1 MAETKTK
8 AMSLREKLM
17 RIQVELKAPK
27 NLYNSFGKYKY
38 RNAEGIQEA
47 LKPMEKTYNVTTIL
61 TDEMVEVSGRIYVK
75 AIATIMDCETD
86 EMISTTAY
94 AREAD
99 AKKGMDEAQVTGA
112 TSSYAR
118 KYALNALFLLD
129 DTKDVDSEEYQ
140 AQVKDAKPA
149 QAKPAQAKPQAQ
161 TAPAGHSKDDIKAK
175 YSELIAYC
183 KENGF
188 DIRDV
193 AKEFGLNAK
202 STYEEF
208 DTALK
213 RLIYTT
219 AKKEHKENDATEG
232 MMEV

>member
-1 MAETKTK
+1 MAETKKTER
-8 AMSLREKLM
+8 MSLREKLM

-47 LKPMEKTYNVTTIL
+47 LKPMEKAYNVTTIL
-61 TDEMVEVSGRIYVK
+61 TDEMIDISGRIYVK
-75 AIATIMDCETD
+75 AIATIMDCDSED
-86 EMISTTAY
+86 MISTTAY

-140 AQVKDAKPA
+140 AQA
-149 QAKPAQAKPQAQ
+149 
-161 TAPAGHSKDDIKAK
+161 KAK
-175 YSELIAYC
+175 ATQTQPEPQKASPDGKESARAKYQELIAYC
-183 KENGF
+183 KENNH
-188 DIRDV
+188 DIKEV
-193 AKEFGLNAK
+193 AKTFSLNAK
-202 STYEEF
+202 STAQDF
-208 DTALK
+208 DTAMR
-213 RLIYTT
+213 RLIL
-219 AKKEHKENDATEG
+219 ADSKNESDEPV
-232 MMEV
+232 EV

>member
-1 MAETKTK
+1 MAETKTAK

-47 LKPMEKTYNVTTIL
+47 LKPLEKEYKVTTVL
-61 TDEMVEVSGRIYVK
+61 NDEIVDVAGRIYVK
-75 AIATIMDCETD
+75 ATAKVMDCASDDVIEV
-86 EMISTTAY
+86 TAY

-99 AKKGMDEAQVTGA
+99 VKKGMDEAQITGA

-140 AQVKDAKPA
+140 AQSKDSKPA
-149 QAKPAQAKPQAQ
+149 ETKKAS
-161 TAPAGHSKDDIKAK
+161 TADDKELARAK
-175 YSELIAYC
+175 YQELIQYC
-183 KENGF
+183 GENGF
-188 DIRDV
+188 DIKDV
-193 AKEFGLNAK
+193 AKNFGLNAK
-202 STYEEF
+202 STAEDF
-208 DTALK
+208 QNALS
-213 RLIYTT
+213 RLIFTV
-219 AKKEHKENDATEG
+219 AKRNDMPE
-232 MMEV
+232 EV

>member
-61 TDEMVEVSGRIYVK
+61 TDEMIDISGRIYVK
-75 AIATIMDCETD
+75 AIATIMDCDSD
-86 EMISTTAY
+86 EIISTTAF

-140 AQVKDAKPA
+140 TQAKAQTA
-149 QAKPAQAKPQAQ
+149 QAKPKAQ

-175 YSELIAYC
+175 YAELIAFC
-183 KENGF
+183 KENGY
-188 DIRDV
+188 DIKDV
-193 AKEFGLNAK
+193 AKQFGLNAK
-202 STYEEF
+202 SSYEDF
-208 DTALK
+208 DNALK
-213 RLIYTT
+213 RLIYT
-219 AKKEHKENDATEG
+219 KATEPVSEYPE
-232 MMEV
+232 EV

>member
-1 MAETKTK
+1 MAETKAK

-47 LKPMEKTYNVTTIL
+47 LKPLEMEYQVTTVL
-61 TDEMVEVSGRIYVK
+61 NDEIVDVAGRIYVK
-75 AIATIMDCETD
+75 ATAKVMDCASDDVIEV
-86 EMISTTAY
+86 TAY

-140 AQVKDAKPA
+140 AQSKAEKPA
-149 QAKPAQAKPQAQ
+149 QAQTKAQ
-161 TAPAGHSKDDIKAK
+161 TAPSGHSKDDIKAK

-188 DIRDV
+188 DIKDV

-208 DTALK
+208 DNALR
-213 RLIYTT
+213 RLIYTKS
-219 AKKEHKENDATEG
+219 KKEASEKVSEYPE
-232 MMEV
+232 EV

>member
-61 TDEMVEVSGRIYVK
+61 TDEMIELSGRVYVK
-75 AIATIMDCETD
+75 AIATIMDCETE

-118 KYALNALFLLD
+118 KYALNALYLLD
-129 DTKDVDSEEYQ
+129 DTKDVVINPGRTYSVNIFEY
-140 AQVKDAKPA
+140 V
-149 QAKPAQAKPQAQ
+149 
-161 TAPAGHSKDDIKAK
+161 GV
-175 YSELIAYC
+175 
-183 KENGF
+183 G
-188 DIRDV
+188 
-193 AKEFGLNAK
+193 
-202 STYEEF
+202 
-208 DTALK
+208 
-213 RLIYTT
+213 RLSSGIYTQGIMCFRNT
-219 AKKEHKENDATEG
+219 
-232 MMEV
+232 VQ

>member
-1 MAETKTK
+1 MAETKKTER
-8 AMSLREKLM
+8 MSLREKLM

-47 LKPMEKTYNVTTIL
+47 LKPMEKAYNVTTIL
-61 TDEMVEVSGRIYVK
+61 TDEMIDISGRIYVK
-75 AIATIMDCETD
+75 AIATIMDCDSED
-86 EMISTTAY
+86 MISTTAY

-140 AQVKDAKPA
+140 AQAK
-149 QAKPAQAKPQAQ
+149 AKSTQAQ
-161 TAPAGHSKDDIKAK
+161 PEPQKASSDGKENVRAK
-175 YSELIAYC
+175 YQELIAYC
-183 KENGF
+183 KDHEH
-188 DIRDV
+188 DIKEV

-202 STYEEF
+202 SSAQDF
-208 DTALK
+208 DTAMR
-213 RLIYTT
+213 RLIL
-219 AKKEHKENDATEG
+219 ADSKKANESVTDEPV
-232 MMEV
+232 EV

>member
-61 TDEMVEVSGRIYVK
+61 TDEMIEVSGRIYVK

-140 AQVKDAKPA
+140 AQSKAE
-149 QAKPAQAKPQAQ
+149 KPAQAKPQAQ

-175 YSELIAYC
+175 YQELIAYC
-183 KENGF
+183 KENGY
-188 DIRDV
+188 DIKDV
-193 AKEFGLNAK
+193 AKKFGLNAK

-208 DTALK
+208 DTALRK
-213 RLIYTT
+213 LFYST
-219 AKKEHKENDATEG
+219 AKKEASEKVSEYPE
-232 MMEV
+232 EV

>member
-47 LKPMEKTYNVTTIL
+47 LKPLEMEYQVTTVL
-61 TDEMVEVSGRIYVK
+61 NDEIVDVAGRIYVK
-75 AIATIMDCETD
+75 ATAKVMDCASDDVIEV
-86 EMISTTAY
+86 TAY

-140 AQVKDAKPA
+140 TQSKEQPA
-149 QAKPAQAKPQAQ
+149 TKKA

-175 YSELIAYC
+175 YNELIAYC
-183 KENGF
+183 KENGY
-188 DIRDV
+188 DIKDV
-193 AKEFGLNAK
+193 AKSFNLNAK

-208 DTALK
+208 DNALK
-213 RLIYTT
+213 RLIYT
-219 AKKEHKENDATEG
+219 KATEPVSEYPE
-232 MMEV
+232 EV

>member
-1 MAETKTK
+1 MAETKKTER
-8 AMSLREKLM
+8 MSLREKLM

-47 LKPMEKTYNVTTIL
+47 LKPMEKAYNVTTIL
-61 TDEMVEVSGRIYVK
+61 TDEMIDISGRIYVK
-75 AIATIMDCETD
+75 AIATIMDCDSE
-86 EMISTTAY
+86 EIISTTAY

-140 AQVKDAKPA
+140 AQTKAKA
-149 QAKPAQAKPQAQ
+149 TQAQ
-161 TAPAGHSKDDIKAK
+161 PEPQKASPADDKEKARAN
-175 YSELIAYC
+175 YQELIAYC
-183 KENGF
+183 KEKNH
-188 DIRDV
+188 DIKEV
-193 AKEFGLNAK
+193 AKTFGLNSK
-202 STYEEF
+202 SSAQDF
-208 DTALK
+208 RTALNK
-213 RLIYTT
+213 LIY
-219 AKKEHKENDATEG
+219 NDTSSG
-232 MMEV
+232 SDDYPVEV

>member
-1 MAETKTK
+1 MAETKKTER
-8 AMSLREKLM
+8 MSLREKLM

-47 LKPMEKTYNVTTIL
+47 LKPMEKAYNVTTIL
-61 TDEMVEVSGRIYVK
+61 TDEMIDISGRIYVK
-75 AIATIMDCETD
+75 AIATIMDCDSED
-86 EMISTTAY
+86 MISTTAY

-140 AQVKDAKPA
+140 AQA
-149 QAKPAQAKPQAQ
+149 
-161 TAPAGHSKDDIKAK
+161 KAK
-175 YSELIAYC
+175 ATQTQPEPQKASPDGKESTRAKYQELIAYC
-183 KENGF
+183 KEHNH
-188 DIRDV
+188 DIKEV
-193 AKEFGLNAK
+193 AKTFSLNAK
-202 STYEEF
+202 STAQDF
-208 DTALK
+208 DTAMR
-213 RLIYTT
+213 RLIL
-219 AKKEHKENDATEG
+219 ADSKNESDG
-232 MMEV
+232 PVEV

>member
-17 RIQVELKAPK
+17 RIQVKLNSPK
-27 NLYNSFGKYKY
+27 SL
-38 RNAEGIQEA
+38 AEGIQEA
-47 LKPMEKTYNVTTIL
+47 LMSMEKTYNVTIIL
-61 TDEMVEVSGRIYVK
+61 TDEMIEVSGRIYVK
-75 AIATIMDCETD
+75 AIATIMDCDSED
-86 EMISTTAY
+86 SISTTAY

-99 AKKGMDEAQVTGA
+99 AKKDMDEAQVTGA

-129 DTKDVDSEEYQ
+129 DTKDVD
-140 AQVKDAKPA
+140 
-149 QAKPAQAKPQAQ
+149 
-161 TAPAGHSKDDIKAK
+161 AGHSKEDIKAK

-188 DIRDV
+188 DIKDV
-193 AKEFGLNAK
+193 AREFGLNAK

-208 DTALK
+208 DNALR
-213 RLIYTT
+213 RLIYTKSKQK
-219 AKKEHKENDATEG
+219 ASEKVSEYPE
-232 MMEV
+232 EV

>member
-61 TDEMVEVSGRIYVK
+61 TDEVIDISGRIYVK
-75 AIATIMDCETD
+75 AIATIMDVDSD
-86 EMISTTAY
+86 EVISTTAY

-140 AQVKDAKPA
+140 AQAKAEPA
-149 QAKPAQAKPQAQ
+149 QAKPKAQ

-188 DIRDV
+188 DIKDV

-208 DTALK
+208 DNALR
-213 RLIYTT
+213 RLIYTKSQQ
-219 AKKEHKENDATEG
+219 AG
-232 MMEV
+232 

>member
-61 TDEMVEVSGRIYVK
+61 TDEMIDISGRIYVK
-75 AIATIMDCETD
+75 AIATIMDVDSD
-86 EMISTTAY
+86 EVISTTAY

-140 AQVKDAKPA
+140 AQSKAEKPA
-149 QAKPAQAKPQAQ
+149 QAQPKAQ
-161 TAPAGHSKDDIKAK
+161 TAPAGHSKEDIKAK
-175 YSELIAYC
+175 YAELIAYC
-183 KENGF
+183 KEYGF
-188 DIRDV
+188 DIKDV
-193 AKEFGLNAK
+193 AKQFGLNAK
-202 STYEEF
+202 SSYEEF
-208 DTALK
+208 DNALQ
-213 RLIYTT
+213 RLIYT
-219 AKKEHKENDATEG
+219 KSTEPVSEYPE
-232 MMEV
+232 EV

>member
-1 MAETKTK
+1 MADAKTK

-47 LKPMEKTYNVTTIL
+47 LKPLEKTYNVTTIL
-61 TDEMVEVSGRIYVK
+61 TDEMIDISGRIYVK
-75 AIATIMDCETD
+75 AIATIMDCDSE

-140 AQVKDAKPA
+140 VQAKAEKPA
-149 QAKPAQAKPQAQ
+149 ETKPKTQ
-161 TAPAGHSKDDIKAK
+161 TAPAGHSKEEIKAK
-175 YSELIAYC
+175 YQELIQFCSEHNLDLRAVC
-183 KENGF
+183 KEF
-188 DIRDV
+188 S
-193 AKEFGLNAK
+193 LNAK
-202 STYEEF
+202 STYEDFEL
-208 DTALK
+208 ALRK
-213 RLIYTT
+213 IIYSTS
-219 AKKEHKENDATEG
+219 KKEASEKVSEYPE
-232 MMEV
+232 EV

>member
-1 MAETKTK
+1 MAETKAK

-47 LKPMEKTYNVTTIL
+47 LKPLEKEYQVTTVL
-61 TDEMVEVSGRIYVK
+61 NDEIVDVAGRIYVK
-75 AIATIMDCETD
+75 ATAKVMDCASDDVIEV
-86 EMISTTAY
+86 TAY

-140 AQVKDAKPA
+140 AQSKVEKPA
-149 QAKPAQAKPQAQ
+149 QAQTKAQ
-161 TAPAGHSKDDIKAK
+161 TAPSGHSKDDIKAK

-183 KENGF
+183 KENGY
-188 DIRDV
+188 DIKDV

-208 DTALK
+208 DTALRK
-213 RLIYTT
+213 LIYTT
-219 AKKEHKENDATEG
+219 AKKEASEKVSEYPE
-232 MMEV
+232 EV

>member
-47 LKPMEKTYNVTTIL
+47 LKPLEKEYQVTTVL
-61 TDEMVEVSGRIYVK
+61 NDEIVDVAGRIYVK
-75 AIATIMDCETD
+75 ATAKVMDCASDDVIEV
-86 EMISTTAY
+86 TAY

-140 AQVKDAKPA
+140 AQSKAE
-149 QAKPAQAKPQAQ
+149 KPAQAKPQAQ

-188 DIRDV
+188 DIKDV

-208 DTALK
+208 DNALR
-213 RLIYTT
+213 RLVYTKS
-219 AKKEHKENDATEG
+219 KKEASEKVSEYPE
-232 MMEV
+232 EV

>member
-61 TDEMVEVSGRIYVK
+61 TDEMIEVSGRVYVK
-75 AIATIMDCETD
+75 AIATIMDCETE

-140 AQVKDAKPA
+140 AQSKAEKPA
-149 QAKPAQAKPQAQ
+149 QAQTKAQ
-161 TAPAGHSKDDIKAK
+161 TAPSGHSKDDIKAK

-188 DIRDV
+188 DIKDV

-208 DTALK
+208 DNALR
-213 RLIYTT
+213 RLIYTKS
-219 AKKEHKENDATEG
+219 KKEASEKVSEYPE
-232 MMEV
+232 EV

>member
-61 TDEMVEVSGRIYVK
+61 TDEMIELSGRVYVK
-75 AIATIMDCETD
+75 AIATIMDCETE

-140 AQVKDAKPA
+140 AQSKD
-149 QAKPAQAKPQAQ
+149 AKPAQAKPQAQ
-161 TAPAGHSKDDIKAK
+161 TAPAGHSYDDIKAK
-175 YSELIAYC
+175 YNELIAYC

-188 DIRDV
+188 DIKDV

-208 DTALK
+208 DNALR
-213 RLIYTT
+213 RLIYTKS
-219 AKKEHKENDATEG
+219 KKEASEKVSEYPE
-232 MMEV
+232 EV

>member
-1 MAETKTK
+1 
-8 AMSLREKLM
+8 
-17 RIQVELKAPK
+17 
-27 NLYNSFGKYKY
+27 
-38 RNAEGIQEA
+38 
-47 LKPMEKTYNVTTIL
+47 MEKTYNVTTIL
-61 TDEMVEVSGRIYVK
+61 TDEMIEVSGRIYVK

-149 QAKPAQAKPQAQ
+149 QAKPQAQ

-175 YSELIAYC
+175 YSDLIAYC

-188 DIRDV
+188 DIKDV

-208 DTALK
+208 DNALR
-213 RLIYTT
+213 RLIYTKS
-219 AKKEHKENDATEG
+219 KKEASEKVSEYPE
-232 MMEV
+232 EV

>member
-1 MAETKTK
+1 MAETKKTDK
-8 AMSLREKLM
+8 MSLREKLM

-47 LKPMEKTYNVTTIL
+47 LKPMEKAYNVTTIL
-61 TDEMVEVSGRIYVK
+61 TDEMIDISGRIYVK
-75 AIATIMDCETD
+75 AIATIMDCDSE

-140 AQVKDAKPA
+140 AQAK
-149 QAKPAQAKPQAQ
+149 AKATQAQ
-161 TAPAGHSKDDIKAK
+161 PEPQKASSDGKESARAK
-175 YSELIAYC
+175 YQELIEYC
-183 KENGF
+183 KEHDH
-188 DIRDV
+188 DIRAV

-202 STYEEF
+202 SSAQEF
-208 DTALK
+208 DTAMR
-213 RLIYTT
+213 RLIF
-219 AKKEHKENDATEG
+219 ADNKKENESVTDEPV
-232 MMEV
+232 EV

>member
-47 LKPMEKTYNVTTIL
+47 LKPLLEEYNVTVIL
-61 TDEMVEVSGRIYVK
+61 TDDIIDISGRVYVR
-75 AIATIMDCETD
+75 ASARIMDCTAD
-86 EMISTTAY
+86 EVIGVTAY

-140 AQVKDAKPA
+140 AQSKAEKPA
-149 QAKPAQAKPQAQ
+149 QAQPKAQ
-161 TAPAGHSKDDIKAK
+161 TAPAGHSKEDIKAK
-175 YSELIAYC
+175 YAELIAYC

-188 DIRDV
+188 DIKYV

-202 STYEEF
+202 SSYEEF
-208 DTALK
+208 DNALR
-213 RLIYTT
+213 RLIYT
-219 AKKEHKENDATEG
+219 KATEPVSEYPE
-232 MMEV
+232 EV

>member
-1 MAETKTK
+1 MAETKAK

-61 TDEMVEVSGRIYVK
+61 TDEVIDISGRIYVK
-75 AIATIMDCETD
+75 AIATIMDVDSD
-86 EMISTTAY
+86 EVISTTAY

-140 AQVKDAKPA
+140 AQAKAEPA
-149 QAKPAQAKPQAQ
+149 QAKPKAQ

-188 DIRDV
+188 DIKDV

-208 DTALK
+208 DNALK
-213 RLIYTT
+213 RLIYT
-219 AKKEHKENDATEG
+219 KSQQKLDELV
-232 MMEV
+232 EV

>member
-61 TDEMVEVSGRIYVK
+61 TDEVIDISGRIYVK
-75 AIATIMDCETD
+75 AIATIMDVDSD
-86 EMISTTAY
+86 EVISTTAY

-140 AQVKDAKPA
+140 AQAKAEPA
-149 QAKPAQAKPQAQ
+149 QAKPKAQ

-188 DIRDV
+188 DIKDV

-208 DTALK
+208 DNALR
-213 RLIYTT
+213 RLIYT
-219 AKKEHKENDATEG
+219 KSQQKLDEPV
-232 MMEV
+232 EV